1 MLSAGKQLCF
11 LAGIAFGA
19 VLFPSVASA
28 APSPSEAAVEA
39 TYLYKF
45 APFVTWPPTNG
56 NATQPFDIC
65 IVGDDPFGQQLD
77 RAVASQGYGPRPFL
91 IVRLDVISRQSTC
104 NMAFI
109 GGSAA
114 QSVDAALQ
122 LLRGEPVLTVTDSS
136 DTPGIIDF
144 TAQNSHVRFRIDN
157 DAAQENHLDI
167 SSKLLSLAVSVKSSR
182 GSRP

>member
-1 MLSAGKQLCF
+1 MPPAGKRLCF
-11 LAGIAFGA
+11 LAGIALGA
-19 VLFPSVASA
+19 VLFPTWALA
-28 APSPSEAAVEA
+28 GPSPSEAAVEA

-45 APFVTWPPTNG
+45 APFVTWPPVAG
-56 NATQPFDIC
+56 NPAQPFNIC
-65 IVGDDPFGQQLD
+65 VVGDDPFGPQLD
-77 RAVASQGYGPRPFL
+77 RAVAAQGYGPRPFI
-91 IVRLDVISRQSTC
+91 IVRLDVINRASAC

-122 LLRGEPVLTVTDSS
+122 LVRGEPVLTVTDSG

-144 TAQNSHVRFRIDN
+144 TTQDSHIRFRIDN